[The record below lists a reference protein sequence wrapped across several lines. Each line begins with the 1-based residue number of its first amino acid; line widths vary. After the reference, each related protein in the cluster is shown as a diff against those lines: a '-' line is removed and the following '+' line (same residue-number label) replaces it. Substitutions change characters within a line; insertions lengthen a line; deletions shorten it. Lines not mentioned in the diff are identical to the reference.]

1 MVQVTKKN
9 KETTL
14 SLLKRFSRKIKK
26 SGNVLKFKKTRF
38 KQRPESDLRKKRGAL
53 VRIKIAQ
60 KTKKLYKLGKITPY
74 NTATTNTKG

>member
-26 SGNVLKFKKTRF
+26 SGNILKYKKTRF
-38 KQRPESDLRKKRGAL
+38 KQRPESGLSKKRSAL
-53 VRIKIAQ
+53 VKIKSTQ
-60 KTKKLYKLGKITPY
+60 KTKKLYKLGKITPFKKY
-74 NTATTNTKG
+74 TK